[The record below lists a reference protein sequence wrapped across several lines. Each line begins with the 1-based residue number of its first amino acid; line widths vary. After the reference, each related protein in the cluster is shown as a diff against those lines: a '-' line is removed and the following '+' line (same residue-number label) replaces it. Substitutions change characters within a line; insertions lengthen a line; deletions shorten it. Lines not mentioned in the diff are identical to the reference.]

1 MAYKQTPGRGNGTKT
16 GAGISPTLMSGSPMR
31 QEDPKVKKALG
42 LVKAG
47 EEAAKKR
54 ASIKKLSERD
64 RGIEIGAATDSIEAS
79 NKAGDLCTKR
89 QKAAIGNKAANKTR
103 KESGATTTV
112 TKTQVEGKKGFED
125 KYTRTPAKQ
134 MAKKSP
140 MKQMNK
146 MPMKQMKKKS
156 C

>member
-16 GAGISPTLMSGSPMR
+16 GAGISPTLMSGSPMK
-31 QEDPKVKKALG
+31 QTDPKKMTLRELSIERG
-42 LVKAG
+42 
-47 EEAAKKR
+47 AKN
-54 ASIKKLSERD
+54 
-64 RGIEIGAATDSIEAS
+64 DSIEAS
-79 NKAGDLCTKR
+79 NKAGDVFTKR
-89 QKAAIGNKAANKTR
+89 QKAAIGNKAANITR
-103 KESGATTTV
+103 KINDAPTTV
-112 TKTQVEGKKGFED
+112 VKTQVEGKKGFED

-140 MKQMNK
+140 MKQMDK